1 MLSSGHSSC
10 DLSTYCDLTTSC
22 DLSRCM
28 RDSGGSHEGYACVP
42 EFEPSQDCP

>member
-1 MLSSGHSSC
+1 MVANGHSIC
-10 DLSTYCDLTTSC
+10 DLSTFC

-28 RDSGGSHEGYACVP
+28 RDSGGSHEGHVCVP